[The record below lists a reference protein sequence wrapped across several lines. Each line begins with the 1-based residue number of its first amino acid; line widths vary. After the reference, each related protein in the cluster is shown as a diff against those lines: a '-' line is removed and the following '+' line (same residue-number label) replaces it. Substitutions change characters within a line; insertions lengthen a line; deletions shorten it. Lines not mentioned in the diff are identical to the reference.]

1 MSALAQNTRRDY
13 YTRAANEDCIN
24 GGPGTRTKYSYD
36 AAGDT
41 TGYAGDSFTYNQRGR
56 MASAATSSGSTSYL
70 YNALG
75 QMMEKSNSGGA
86 TYLMYDEAGH
96 IIGEYSSTGSLI
108 EETVWFNNDDVMGL
122 ASASDEWSAQH

>member
-1 MSALAQNTRRDY
+1 
-13 YTRAANEDCIN
+13 
-24 GGPGTRTKYSYD
+24 
-36 AAGDT
+36 
-41 TGYAGDSFTYNQRGR
+41 
-56 MASAATSSGSTSYL
+56 
-70 YNALG
+70 
-75 QMMEKSNSGGA
+75 MMEKSNSGGA